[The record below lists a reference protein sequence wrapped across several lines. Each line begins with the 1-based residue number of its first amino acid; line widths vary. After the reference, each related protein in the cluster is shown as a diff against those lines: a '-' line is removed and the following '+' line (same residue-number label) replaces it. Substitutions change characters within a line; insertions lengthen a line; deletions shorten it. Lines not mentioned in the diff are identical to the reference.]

1 MEKEI
6 TISDIAIR
14 AKSKKEIF
22 HVLTVGGGLYFSP
35 INDSNKKYIQNI
47 MKGFKK
53 KFLYAKNVKL
63 VKTPH
68 IKGLSIKEII
78 ALARDNS
85 DIDCYLPTYSYHKYP
100 DRDWIRNVL
109 NTIENQ
115 KFQKFISDTLKDRQ
129 KLIVMK
135 SRLKLKL
142 FIN

>member
-6 TISDIAIR
+6 TISDIAIH

-22 HVLTVGGGLYFSP
+22 HVLTVEGGLYLPP

-47 MKGFKK
+47 MKGLK
-53 KFLYAKNVKL
+53 KFLYAKNVKV

-78 ALARDNS
+78 AWAKDNS

-100 DRDWIRNVL
+100 DRDWICYEL

-115 KFQKFISDTLKDRQ
+115 KFQKFINDALKDRQ
-129 KLIVMK
+129 
-135 SRLKLKL
+135 
-142 FIN
+142 N

>member
-6 TISDIAIR
+6 TISDIVIH

-22 HVLTVGGGLYFSP
+22 HVLTVEGGLYLPP

-53 KFLYAKNVKL
+53 FFYAKNVKV

-78 ALARDNS
+78 AWAKDNQTLIATCQHIANINILTEIGS
-85 DIDCYLPTYSYHKYP
+85 ATN
-100 DRDWIRNVL
+100 WIQLR
-109 NTIENQ
+109 T
-115 KFQKFISDTLKDRQ
+115 
-129 KLIVMK
+129 K
-135 SRLKLKL
+135 SFKSL
-142 FIN
+142 